1 MPEKDKN
8 ILKNNQDK
16 KSFKN
21 SFVIYANTEAR
32 IGKIHTCDN
41 NQEEKQIWFLQSYWL
56 HEKFE
61 YRSRKAWHRNDQL

>member
-1 MPEKDKN
+1 MYHGYCHTTMPEKDKN

-32 IGKIHTCDN
+32 MGKIHTCDN
-41 NQEEKQIWFLQSYWL
+41 NQEEKQI
-56 HEKFE
+56 
-61 YRSRKAWHRNDQL
+61 